1 MAEAISLAGR
11 LRASVRV
18 RVTAAVVVLVAV
30 VFGVGAAMLLRSVE
44 RSVKE
49 QVQKGNEAA
58 LGTFTVA
65 LRGAGIGGGVAVP
78 NAGDRLIQVFGS
90 DDRLLAASIPS
101 AASGGGTFV
110 APVDTGAPMFSAAL
124 PADYV
129 VTEGLVPVEGT
140 GMVRVRAAAPTSSA
154 DVSLDAMRRALWY
167 VVPALVALIGAL
179 TWMLVGRSLRPVAAL
194 TDRVAEISGTTLHER
209 VPVPPS
215 QDEVGHLARTMNGM
229 LDRLDESARRQREF
243 VADASHELRSPL
255 ASIRAQAEVATLPGT
270 GVAVDDLASGV
281 LAETDR
287 LDAIVGDLLT
297 LARQEEAA
305 TSPVPVDLGEVTADE
320 AARARRVPVTVSVDL
335 DDDVRVDGDPDGL
348 RRTVRHLLD
357 NAARHARER
366 VDVSVARD
374 AGAVTVVVDDDGNGV
389 PEADRERIL
398 ERFVRLDEA
407 RTRDAGGAGL
417 GLAVVRDVVVGHGG
431 AVLVGSAPAG
441 GARFEIRLPAPP

>member
-1 MAEAISLAGR
+1 MADAISLAGR

-44 RSVKE
+44 RSVRE
-49 QVQKGNEAA
+49 QVEKGNEDA
-58 LGTFTVA
+58 LGMFTIA
-65 LRGAGIGGGVAVP
+65 LRGEGLGGGVAVP
-78 NAGDRLIQVFGS
+78 NAGDRLIQVFGT
-90 DDRLLAASIPS
+90 DDQLLAASIPS
-101 AASGGGTFV
+101 GAAGGGTFV
-110 APVDTGAPMFSAAL
+110 APVDAGAPSFSAAL

-129 VTEGLVPVEGT
+129 VTEGLVPVEGA
-140 GMVRVRAAAPTSSA
+140 MVRVRAAAPTSSA

-167 VVPALVALIGAL
+167 VVPVLVALIGAL

-209 VPVPPS
+209 LPVPPS

-281 LAETDR
+281 LAETVR

-297 LARQEEAA
+297 LARQEETAA
-305 TSPVPVDLGEVTADE
+305 DSLSVDLGQVATDE
-320 AARARRVPVTVSVDL
+320 GARTRRVPVAVSVDL
-335 DDDVRVDGDPDGL
+335 DDDVHVEGDPEGL
-348 RRTVRHLLD
+348 QRTVRHLLD

-366 VDVSVARD
+366 VDVSVAREAD
-374 AGAVTVVVDDDGNGV
+374 EVTLIVDDDGNGV
-389 PEADRERIL
+389 PDHERERIL

-431 AVLVGSAPAG
+431 TVLVGTAPAG